1 MRKVSFTL
9 NPGVVAITDGRKA
22 VSLLGG
28 HMLSVKNLS
37 FSLSL
42 SFFRKKSPHSSFRTS
57 FMRES
62 RMKGE
67 ETI

>member
-9 NPGVVAITDGRKA
+9 NPGPVAITDGKKA
-22 VSLLGG
+22 VSSG

-42 SFFRKKSPHSSFRTS
+42 LFQKEVTLQ
-57 FMRES
+57 
-62 RMKGE
+62 
-67 ETI
+67 